1 VVLRRG
7 AGRHVPCPRCDV
19 YMISCPQS
27 EHDKRA
33 NNIPYW
39 LKKTLTSGATRIVDG
54 HYIVKTHKGFKKV
67 KIDME
72 NINQEIKIEKL

>member
-1 VVLRRG
+1 MRG
-7 AGRHVPCPRCDV
+7 RGMCPMTPVC
-19 YMISCPQS
+19 ISIHPTHS
-27 EHDKRA
+27 LGTIKG
-33 NNIPYW
+33 IITYW